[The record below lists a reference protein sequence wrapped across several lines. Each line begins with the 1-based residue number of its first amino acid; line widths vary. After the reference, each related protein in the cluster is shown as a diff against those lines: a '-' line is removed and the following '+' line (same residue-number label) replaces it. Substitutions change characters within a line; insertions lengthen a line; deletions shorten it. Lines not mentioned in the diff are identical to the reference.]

1 MFFFYCLLGEKIF
14 SQPGG
19 VEMTIGARPEGYC
32 LAFVGGDQKD

>member
-1 MFFFYCLLGEKIF
+1 MFFFTACWGEQF
-14 SQPGG
+14 FTARR